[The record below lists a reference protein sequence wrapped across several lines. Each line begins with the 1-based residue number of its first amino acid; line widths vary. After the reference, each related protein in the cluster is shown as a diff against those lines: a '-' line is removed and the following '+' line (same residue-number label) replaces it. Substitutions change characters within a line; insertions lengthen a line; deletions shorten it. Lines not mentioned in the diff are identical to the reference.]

1 MNAGKSCAAYTDG
14 FALQASHGSPI
25 FRVGIKA
32 METNESTQAE
42 VERLR
47 AEVERL
53 RKDNSGAAYQRTLLA
68 RHDLRPYT
76 LDYVQ
81 RLFKD
86 FCEIHG
92 DRRFGDDPALVTGM
106 AVYHGVPVMIVGHQK
121 GRDIKQ
127 RQYRNFG
134 CPQPEGYRKAMRAM
148 KLADKFRR
156 PIICFVDTPGA
167 YPGLGAE
174 ERGQAEAIAFNLRE
188 MARLEV
194 PVIVCIV
201 GEGGSGGALAIAV
214 GNRILMQENAIYTV
228 ITPEGCSAI
237 LWKDQEHVDAAAAAL
252 KITAADL
259 KALGVIDEIVPE
271 PPNGAH
277 TDHDAAAD
285 LLDRQLRPCLE
296 ELLRMPGPEIRRQR
310 YLKFR
315 KLGAISSLST

>member
-1 MNAGKSCAAYTDG
+1 MD
-14 FALQASHGSPI
+14 
-25 FRVGIKA
+25 
-32 METNESTQAE
+32 TNESAQPET
-42 VERLR
+42 ERLR

-53 RKDNSGAAYQRTLLA
+53 RKDNAVAAYQRTLLA

-76 LDYVQ
+76 LDYVE
-81 RLFKD
+81 RLFQN
-86 FCEIHG
+86 FSEIHG
-92 DRRFGDDPALVTGM
+92 DRRFGDDPAIVAGM
-106 AVYHGVPVMIVGHQK
+106 AIYHGTPVMIVGHQK
-121 GRDIKQ
+121 GRDLKQ
-127 RQYRNFG
+127 RQHRNFG
-134 CPQPEGYRKAMRAM
+134 CPQPEGYRKAIRAM
-148 KLADKFRR
+148 KLADKFGR

-167 YPGLGAE
+167 YPGVGAE
-174 ERGQAEAIAFNLRE
+174 ERGQAEAIAYNLRE

-194 PVIVCIV
+194 PVIVCII
-201 GEGGSGGALAIAV
+201 GEGGSGGALGIAV

-259 KALGVIDEIVPE
+259 KSLGVIDEIVPE
-271 PPNGAH
+271 PPDGAH

-296 ELLRMPGPEIRRQR
+296 AMLEKPGSEIRKQR

-315 KLGAISSLST
+315 QLGALSSFSAGQ

>member
-1 MNAGKSCAAYTDG
+1 M
-14 FALQASHGSPI
+14 
-25 FRVGIKA
+25 
-32 METNESTQAE
+32 METSDSAQAE
-42 VERLR
+42 LERLR

-53 RKDNSGAAYQRTLLA
+53 RNIDMEAAYQKTLLA

-76 LDYVQ
+76 LDYVE
-81 RLFKD
+81 RLFKN

-92 DRRFGDDPALVTGM
+92 DRRFGDDPAIVTGM
-106 AVYHGVPVMIVGHQK
+106 AVYHGMPVMIVGHQK

-134 CPQPEGYRKAMRAM
+134 CPQPEGYRKALRAM
-148 KLADKFRR
+148 KLADKFAR

-194 PVIVCIV
+194 PVVVCVV
-201 GEGGSGGALAIAV
+201 GEGGSGGALAIAI
-214 GNRILMQENAIYTV
+214 GNKVLMQENANYSV

-237 LWKDQEHVDAAAAAL
+237 LWKDQAHVAAAAAAL

-259 KALGVIDEIVPE
+259 KSMGLIDEIVPE
-271 PPNGAH
+271 PPGGAH
-277 TDHDAAAD
+277 TDYDAAAD
-285 LLDRQLRPCLE
+285 LLDKQLRPSLE
-296 ELLRMPGPEIRRQR
+296 ALMEKSGPELRMQRYQRFRNMGAVVDSRLEIRD
-310 YLKFR
+310 
-315 KLGAISSLST
+315 